1 MIGRQWQS
9 AGLGEA
15 PVGELGGTIAI
26 VCIAARAYSV
36 GARSQK
42 HHEVSA
48 AVLAAAFA
56 VDALVNVAA
65 YLGYSVQAKLKKR
78 GLT

>member
-1 MIGRQWQS
+1 M
-9 AGLGEA
+9 
-15 PVGELGGTIAI
+15 
-26 VCIAARAYSV
+26 

-42 HHEVSA
+42 RHEASA
-48 AVLAAAFA
+48 AVLTAAFA

>member
-1 MIGRQWQS
+1 M
-9 AGLGEA
+9 
-15 PVGELGGTIAI
+15 
-26 VCIAARAYSV
+26 

-42 HHEVSA
+42 HPEVSA